1 MSCIESFNSDVDN
14 LIDDNIM
21 SKLSLLVYHYNLSIK
36 PTKCVGV
43 GLYYLRGSSYRNY
56 YKGLKKKF
64 KIMFNDCDR
73 G

>member
-1 MSCIESFNSDVDN
+1 MISPF
-14 LIDDNIM
+14 
-21 SKLSLLVYHYNLSIK
+21 K

-64 KIMFNDCDR
+64 KIMFNDWDSKGGSKMLLVVFNLFDMFR
-73 G
+73 L